1 MELAKTTQ
9 EFIDRINKAANQGR
23 VFIQYIGDDDD
34 LGLFVDPD
42 GSASVNLFDDP
53 VCSLSAGSTPDE
65 VLTVWSES
73 VRKFAPAY
81 SEGAGTMTFVKD
93 LKVGDVIVDEDGL
106 NAKVVC
112 TLGGDPTYV
121 TLVSHGY
128 LTARHYDGKQIQKF
142 REYPKGCMKTVDLL
156 WASDGEILYQND

>member
-42 GSASVNLFDDP
+42 GSASVNLFDDL

-65 VLTVWSES
+65 VLTFWSES
-73 VRKFAPAY
+73 VRKL
-81 SEGAGTMTFVKD
+81 S
-93 LKVGDVIVDEDGL
+93 
-106 NAKVVC
+106 
-112 TLGGDPTYV
+112 
-121 TLVSHGY
+121 
-128 LTARHYDGKQIQKF
+128 
-142 REYPKGCMKTVDLL
+142 
-156 WASDGEILYQND
+156 